1 MKKIDIACII
11 DDDPIYVFGAKK
23 IMQYANF
30 CNAFLIFHNGEEAI
44 TNLKSIIKAG
54 EKLPDIILL
63 DLNMPIMDGWQFL
76 DEFTKIKT
84 DKKITIYIITSSID
98 PTDIERSKEYNNVN
112 NYLVKPIT
120 LEILKNLMTQEEE

>member
-11 DDDPIYVFGAKK
+11 DDDPIFVFGAKK
-23 IMQYANF
+23 IMQYADF
-30 CNAFLIFHNGEEAI
+30 CSAFMIFHNGEEALI
-44 TNLKSIIKAG
+44 NLKSIINAG
-54 EKLPDIILL
+54 EKLPDLILL

-84 DKKITIYIITSSID
+84 EKSITIYIITSSVD
-98 PTDIERSKEYNNVN
+98 PADVEKSKEYDNVN

-120 LEILKNLMTQEEE
+120 LETLQKLLQEQ

>member
-1 MKKIDIACII
+1 MNKIDIACII
-11 DDDPIYVFGAKK
+11 DDDPIFVFGTKK

-30 CNAFLIFHNGEEAI
+30 CSAFMIFHNGKEAL
-44 TNLKSIIKAG
+44 TNLKSIISSG
-54 EKLPDIILL
+54 DQLPDIILL

-84 DKKITIYIITSSID
+84 EKLITIYIITSSID
-98 PTDIERSKEYNNVN
+98 PADVERSKNYDNVE

-120 LEILKNLMTQEEE
+120 FDTLKKLLVKGVA

>member
-11 DDDPIYVFGAKK
+11 DDDPIFVFGAKK
-23 IMQYANF
+23 IMQYADF
-30 CNAFLIFHNGEEAI
+30 CSAYMIFHNGEEAL

-63 DLNMPIMDGWQFL
+63 DLNMPIMDGWEFL

-84 DKKITIYIITSSID
+84 DKEITIYIITSSVD
-98 PTDIERSKEYNNVN
+98 PADVNKAKEYDNINK
-112 NYLVKPIT
+112 YIVKPIT
-120 LEILKNLMTQEEE
+120 LEALKEILTESPA

>member
-63 DLNMPIMDGWQFL
+63 DLNMPIMDGWQSL

-98 PTDIERSKEYNNVN
+98 PTDIERSKEYNNEN

-120 LEILKNLMTQEEE
+120 LEILKNLMNQEEE

>member
-11 DDDPIYVFGAKK
+11 DDDPIFVFGAKK
-23 IMQYANF
+23 IMQYADF
-30 CNAFLIFHNGEEAI
+30 CSAFMIFHNGDEAL

-54 EKLPDIILL
+54 EQLPDIILL

-76 DEFTKIKT
+76 EEFTKIRT
-84 DKKITIYIITSSID
+84 EKKITIYIITSSVD
-98 PTDIERSKEYNNVN
+98 PADVERSKQYDNVN

-120 LEILKNLMTQEEE
+120 LETLKELLIRGEA